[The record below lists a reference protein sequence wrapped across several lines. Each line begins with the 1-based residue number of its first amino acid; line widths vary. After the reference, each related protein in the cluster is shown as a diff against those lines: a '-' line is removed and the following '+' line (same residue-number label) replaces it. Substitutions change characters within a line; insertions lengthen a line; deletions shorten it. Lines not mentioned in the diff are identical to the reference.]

1 MKRSLFLLCALVL
14 SVLAAGPLAGQGNP
28 FVGTWKLNLA
38 KSKYVGAPAPKD
50 STRTVTLN
58 GKTATY
64 LFTGT
69 AADGSAVKYSF
80 DTIYDGKDSAVT
92 GSGMPGGADSI
103 ALTRI
108 TARHTTGVLK
118 KGGKEVAKADATVSK
133 DGKVATVTTKGT
145 GADGKPYSVTSVYDK
160 Q

>member
-1 MKRSLFLLCALVL
+1 MKRSLFLVCALVL
-14 SVLAAGPLAGQGNP
+14 SVLAAGPLAAQDNP

-38 KSKYVGAPAPKD
+38 KSKFVGAPAPKD

-80 DTIYDGKDSAVT
+80 DTIYDRKRNARRRGLDRADADHCASHDRRAEEGRK
-92 GSGMPGGADSI
+92 GSGESRRDSVEG
-103 ALTRI
+103 REGCDGDHQ
-108 TARHTTGVLK
+108 RHRRGWK
-118 KGGKEVAKADATVSK
+118 TVF
-133 DGKVATVTTKGT
+133 GN
-145 GADGKPYSVTSVYDK
+145 
-160 Q
+160 

>member
-1 MKRSLFLLCALVL
+1 MKRSLFLVCALVL
-14 SVLAAGPLAGQGNP
+14 SALAAGPLAAQDNP

-38 KSKYVGAPAPKD
+38 KSKYVGVPAPKD
-50 STRTVTLN
+50 QTRTVTLN

-64 LFTGT
+64 SFTGT

-92 GSGMPGGADSI
+92 GAGLPGGADSI
-103 ALTRI
+103 ALTRVASHHV
-108 TARHTTGVLK
+108 TAVLK
-118 KGGKEVAKADATVSK
+118 KGGKEVSKVDSVVSK
-133 DGKVATVTTKGT
+133 DGKVSTVTTKGT
-145 GADGKPYSVTSVYDK
+145 DADGKPLSVTSVYDK

>member
-14 SVLAAGPLAGQGNP
+14 SALAAGPLAAQDNA
-28 FVGTWKLNLA
+28 FVGTWKLNVA

-50 STRTVTLN
+50 QMRTVTLN

-64 LFTGT
+64 TFSGT
-69 AADGSAVKYSF
+69 AADGSAMKYSF
-80 DTIYDGKDSAVT
+80 DTNYDGKESVVT
-92 GSGMPGGADSI
+92 GVGLPGGADSI
-103 ALTRI
+103 TLTWV
-108 TARHTTGVLK
+108 TSHHTTAVLK

-145 GADGKPYSVTSVYDK
+145 GADGKPLSATSVYEK